1 MHMNRRLSILIPAS
15 NNTDSLV
22 RALNSMKE
30 QTIAND
36 LTVIISDTCS
46 PKPINFKNYQDFKVF
61 EISR

>member
-1 MHMNRRLSILIPAS
+1 MHMNRSLSILIPAS

-36 LTVIISDTCS
+36 LTVIISDACS